1 MPSERRKRPMIKAQ
15 DAEVLL
21 NQLATAVVV
30 LDRSLEIRGAN
41 LAAEALIAT
50 SSAQLRGM
58 PVERLFPAR
67 EELRPLLERVLL
79 DGRAFAERD
88 LTLVRSGQ
96 DPVQVECVF
105 SAWWHEES
113 AQPFG
118 VVLEIVSTERQQR
131 IQAEENRQLQN
142 QISTALMRGLAH
154 EVKNPLGGI
163 RGAAQL
169 LERELPDPRQREY
182 TQIII
187 GEADRLRKLVDRMLG
202 PRTQLQPASCNIHEI
217 LEHVRH
223 VVEIEASSRVVIR
236 RDYDPS
242 LPILLA
248 DRDLL
253 VQAYL
258 NLVRNAVQ
266 ALNGHGGTVT
276 LRTRAERQFTIGNEL
291 HRLVLRTE
299 IQDDGP
305 GIPSEIAESVFLPM
319 VSGRA
324 EGSGLG
330 LPIAQ
335 SLIQRHGGLI
345 EFSSVPGTTVFTV
358 WLPVRNPL

>member
-1 MPSERRKRPMIKAQ
+1 MIKAE
-15 DAEVLL
+15 DASVLL

-30 LDRSLEIRGAN
+30 LDGKLMIRGAN

-50 SSAQLRGM
+50 STTQLRGM
-58 PVERLFPAR
+58 PVKRLFPGR
-67 EELRPLLERVLL
+67 EDLRAQVERVMV
-79 DGRAFAERD
+79 DGRAFTERE
-88 LTLVRSGQ
+88 LTLMRSGQ
-96 DPVQVECVF
+96 DPIPVECAF
-105 SAWWHEES
+105 SAWWREDPAH
-113 AQPFG
+113 PFG
-118 VVLEIVSTERQQR
+118 VVLEMISTERQQR

-202 PRTQLQPASCNIHEI
+202 PRTQLQPTLCNIHEI
-217 LEHVRH
+217 LEHVRQ

-242 LPILLA
+242 LPSLLV

-266 ALNGHGGTVT
+266 ALNGHGGIIT

-345 EFSSVPGTTVFTV
+345 EFSSVPGATVFTV